1 MQEKSFCEMTLLFS
15 CVFLD
20 FVCMSA
26 VISFSLAGAKTSE
39 PSVKFCA
46 DFTQRIKSVAK
57 FSALSSFSSINFRA
71 CERMLISFSKPFRA
85 QFR

>member
-1 MQEKSFCEMTLLFS
+1 MTLLFS

-20 FVCMSA
+20 LVCIRA
-26 VISFSLAGAKTSE
+26 VISFSLAGSKTSE
-39 PSVKFCA
+39 SEDKFCA
-46 DFTQRIKSVAK
+46 DFTQRIKSAAK

>member
-1 MQEKSFCEMTLLFS
+1 MTLLFS

-20 FVCMSA
+20 LVCISE
-26 VISFSLAGAKTSE
+26 VISFSLAGSKTSE
-39 PSVKFCA
+39 SEVKFCA
-46 DFTQRIKSVAK
+46 DFTQRIKSAAK
-57 FSALSSFSSINFRA
+57 FNALSSFSSINFRA